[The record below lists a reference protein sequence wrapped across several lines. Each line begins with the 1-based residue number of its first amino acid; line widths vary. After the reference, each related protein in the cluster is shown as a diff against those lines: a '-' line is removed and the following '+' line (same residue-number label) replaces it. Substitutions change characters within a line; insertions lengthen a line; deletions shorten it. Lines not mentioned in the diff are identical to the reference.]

1 MSLRS
6 EASTSRAEALA
17 LRVAAPAIGKPTRFG
32 TVCARFLAIE
42 FIVVALA
49 AYGSGVAYQ
58 YTAYAAL
65 DLRPE
70 IDQYIPAA
78 LFLAALVTLV
88 SIGLRHFRAL
98 QRQPLHA
105 ILWNGLGAVALAF
118 SFFLSTLFL
127 LKLMGEYSRG
137 AFVFQVIAVSAGVCV
152 MRTASYFWLQ
162 SATRSGLVEARRVVL
177 IGNEQYRSQF
187 GDLAKTAAIRS
198 GGALPFPEHKNNEA
212 DRDSAF
218 LFDTAAVRQI
228 IDFCRSAQPDD
239 IVILASQDELSAAP
253 ELARILSELP
263 ISVHIVPFGSVNVFG
278 TSRIAE
284 LGDLKTLEVS
294 RPPLSVFERGLKRT
308 FDIIVASAGLIL
320 LAPLLAVVAIA
331 IKLESRGPV
340 LFWQKRHGYNN
351 TTINV
356 AKFRSMF
363 VPEHEPEFVQASPN
377 DSRVTHV
384 GRILRRTNIDELPQL
399 FNVLLGDMS
408 IVGPRPHATAHN
420 AMFEGRILP
429 FSRRH
434 NIKPGITGWAQINGH
449 RGETN
454 TLEKMQRR
462 VEHDLYYIDNWS
474 FLLDVKIVLLTL
486 FSKRAYINAY

>member
-1 MSLRS
+1 MSLRG
-6 EASTSRAEALA
+6 EASNRAEALA
-17 LRVAAPAIGKPTRFG
+17 LRVAAPAIVKPTRFE
-32 TVCARFLAIE
+32 TVCARFLALE
-42 FIVVALA
+42 FLAVALA
-49 AYGSGVAYQ
+49 AYGSGVGYQ
-58 YTAYAAL
+58 YTAYSGL
-65 DLRPE
+65 DFFPE
-70 IDQYIPAA
+70 INQYVPAA
-78 LFLAALVTLV
+78 LSLAALVSLV
-88 SIGLRHFRAL
+88 SVGLRHFRAL

-105 ILWNGLGAVALAF
+105 LLWNGLGAVALAF

-127 LKLMGEYSRG
+127 LKLMSEYSRG
-137 AFVFQVIAVSAGVCV
+137 AFIFQVIAVSATVCV

-162 SATRSGLVEARRVVL
+162 SATRAGLVEARRVVL

-187 GDLAKTAAIRS
+187 ADLAKTAAIRS
-198 GGALPFPEHKNNEA
+198 GGSLPFPQHRSNEA

-218 LFDTAAVRQI
+218 LFDIAAVRQI
-228 IDFCRSAQPDD
+228 IDFCRSVQPDD
-239 IVILASQDELSAAP
+239 VVILASQDELSAAP
-253 ELARILSELP
+253 ELARMLSELP
-263 ISVHIVPFGSVNVFG
+263 VNVHIVPFGTVNIFG

-294 RPPLSVFERGLKRT
+294 RPPLSLFERGLKRT
-308 FDIIVASAGLIL
+308 FDIIVAAAGLIL

-363 VPEHEPEFVQASPN
+363 VSEHELEFVQAKPN
-377 DSRVTHV
+377 DCRVTHV

-399 FNVLLGDMS
+399 FNVLMGDMS

-449 RGETN
+449 RGVTN

-474 FLLDVKIVLLTL
+474 FLLDIKIILLTL
-486 FSKRAYINAY
+486 FSRRAYVNAY